1 MPAPA
6 TDMSQRDLVQ
16 HRDPATTTRETS
28 RAMGRPPGPVP
39 VSTGI
44 HRAKRPAV
52 GVMIGIGIA
61 VLALPVLRI
70 LYTGAFGPSLS
81 VGGVISSILMLLAL
95 PLAAPGLYGLATGAA
110 RIPDSPAHH
119 AWLRPPVAY
128 LTVALVLFL
137 AAGLAAGGWR

>member
-1 MPAPA
+1 
-6 TDMSQRDLVQ
+6 
-16 HRDPATTTRETS
+16 
-28 RAMGRPPGPVP
+28 
-39 VSTGI
+39 
-44 HRAKRPAV
+44 
-52 GVMIGIGIA
+52 MIGIGIA

-70 LYTGAFGPSLS
+70 LYTGAFGPSPS
-81 VGGVISSILMLLAL
+81 VGGVISSVLMLLAL